1 LYANY
6 YHILGLKEGAS
17 KVEIKKAYYQKA
29 KIYHPDINKSE
40 NSREHFIQLQRAF
53 DLLYNDKPIFKKTLQ
68 NKTQSKQNTSYSR
81 MREEMRREAY
91 RKKYGNSQK
100 FHEHV
105 NQTQQGPATAFRQK
119 FFKDEY
125 DDFGRLI
132 CYGFLGILL
141 TFGGFLVLLPAFVAV
156 FYTNRFITISSLLSF
171 LMGSFILR
179 FAFDW
184 YRDLRADFAKK

>member
-1 LYANY
+1 
-6 YHILGLKEGAS
+6 
-17 KVEIKKAYYQKA
+17 
-29 KIYHPDINKSE
+29 
-40 NSREHFIQLQRAF
+40 
-53 DLLYNDKPIFKKTLQ
+53 
-68 NKTQSKQNTSYSR
+68 

-91 RKKYGNSQK
+91 RKKYGNSQR

-125 DDFGRLI
+125 DAFGRLI

-184 YRDLRADFAKK
+184 YRDLKADFAKK